1 MTARYTGMNPNGTGT
16 LNDTDQLWN
25 SVNAARQPRHAP
37 RLRQSDPGFD

>member
-25 SVNAARQPRHAP
+25 SVTRWRGQT
-37 RLRQSDPGFD
+37 

>member
-25 SVNAARQPRHAP
+25 SVSRRQTSKSP
-37 RLRQSDPGFD
+37 PGGTEYHT